1 MEKYKNFLSK
11 DYIDKNNSK
20 KIKILNN
27 LIMIVVIFNLLLF
40 PKTVSNVYEM
50 NKSIEVINE
59 DIDRDIEV
67 IDKEKNE
74 LIKILDLFDFNIS
87 YVDIKNGSG
96 IIKMK
101 NKEEI
106 FYIDKVINIKSIN
119 IDLEGDYILGVE
131 LWRKKQYF

>member
-11 DYIDKNNSK
+11 DYIDKNNIK

-27 LIMIVVIFNLLLF
+27 LIIIIVIFNLSLA
-40 PKTVSNVYEM
+40 PNSISNVYEM

-59 DIDRDIEV
+59 NIDRDIEV

-74 LIKILDLFDFNIS
+74 LIKILDLFNFNIS
-87 YVDIKNGSG
+87 YVEIKNGSG

-101 NKEEI
+101 NREEI
-106 FYIDKVINIKSIN
+106 FYIDEVINIKSIN

-131 LWRKKQYF
+131 L

>member
-131 LWRKKQYF
+131 L

>member
-27 LIMIVVIFNLLLF
+27 LIIIIVIFNLSLF
-40 PKTVSNVYEM
+40 PNSISNVYEM

-67 IDKEKNE
+67 IDKEKNQ
-74 LIKILDLFDFNIS
+74 LIKILGLFDFNIS
-87 YVDIKNGSG
+87 YVEIKNGSG

-101 NKEEI
+101 NREEI

-131 LWRKKQYF
+131 L